1 MRKIISAVALTASV
15 FSTVSCSDNDNDNGL
30 DRTKER
36 TWNVQLLNHVYDT
49 RNDNST
55 SHCHFY
61 LFYLVEKEK
70 TELLVETIQHHHLI
84 KCGPLFVDV
93 LFFWGAQE
101 RVHIG
106 RQTIITDV
114 GKVMLSLA
122 FIGYGQS
129 S

>member
-1 MRKIISAVALTASV
+1 ML
-15 FSTVSCSDNDNDNGL
+15 
-30 DRTKER
+30 
-36 TWNVQLLNHVYDT
+36 
-49 RNDNST
+49 DNST

-61 LFYLVEKEK
+61 LLYLVEKEK